1 MSFSPATLDSRA
13 ADTRVPILDE
23 LAGRWSPRSFDPEAT
38 LSEEQIDALLEAAR
52 WAPSASNNQ
61 PRRFIVARRGTHAF
75 DTIVSALVGFN
86 AAWAHAASALIVGIA
101 ETSSVEG
108 DKRPYAEYDLGQA
121 IAHLTVQAEAEG
133 LSTHQM
139 AGVEWD
145 KLIAAFD
152 LAENLK
158 PMIVTAVGTVAPAD
172 RLPEPLAERE
182 NAPRTRLPLE
192 ELVLVRS

>member
-1 MSFSPATLDSRA
+1 M
-13 ADTRVPILDE
+13 
-23 LAGRWSPRSFDPEAT
+23 EA
-38 LSEEQIDALLEAAR
+38 
-52 WAPSASNNQ
+52 
-61 PRRFIVARRGTHAF
+61 
-75 DTIVSALVGFN
+75 
-86 AAWAHAASALIVGIA
+86 
-101 ETSSVEG
+101 

-121 IAHLTVQAEAEG
+121 MAQLGVQAEAEG

-145 KLIAAFD
+145 RITAAFD

-158 PMIVTAVGTVAPAD
+158 PLIVTAVGTLAPAD
-172 RLPEPLAERE
+172 RLPEALAERE